1 MRFNSFPRFNSFNL
15 AFFLTRYICSIY
27 IFGLKGIG
35 KSSFLASVR
44 KDGSMKTLP
53 LEEGSSK
60 GLNIK
65 SKKIVFSRSLRV
77 PQPPPI
83 RPGNPG
89 PRPGHR

>member
-1 MRFNSFPRFNSFNL
+1 MF
-15 AFFLTRYICSIY
+15 YIY
-27 IFGLKGIG
+27 LWPKGIG

-44 KDGSMKTLP
+44 KDGSTKTLP

-77 PQPPPI
+77 PQPPPA

-89 PRPGHR
+89 PGHHG

>member
-1 MRFNSFPRFNSFNL
+1 MSGFPAKLMAAVVLIFLFVGGFPATSASFPW
-15 AFFLTRYICSIY
+15 
-27 IFGLKGIG
+27 GIG

-77 PQPPPI
+77 PQPPPT

-89 PRPGHR
+89 PRNG